1 MRKKFPVAFDLLPIF
16 PFLKNEQG
24 QSIATN
30 SMSIKNPTLEKY
42 NYLFPTIYPIFTA
55 IYGQSIQSTPEF
67 YSVKPPDVLDQLLG
81 NYQDGKPTSKILGS
95 GDGMVLAKSAF
106 ETNDE
111 SYVFENFNHGEIIF
125 KRQVIEQILKLLN
138 LDYQSSQ
145 VVEGKGTKISPSLI
159 FLIRSPVTIEVVDES
174 SNHYYEEDG
183 IIFIENAQSGNY
195 QLLVKGKEQGKYQ
208 VVIGQIAENNDVWE
222 YIDGEITNSVPEN
235 QIDQYLI
242 NFNNQTAQLNFPT
255 PTPLWT
261 LTTTPTPSSTPTPT
275 LTPIIL
281 PTQTPSPT
289 PTTTFTSFSSP
300 ISTETNI
307 SSFSTPTPT
316 PVFLAIRS
324 EASDR
329 NAPLSFPNA
338 DIKKT
343 PANQGQVLGAKN
355 DAKKPSSSF
364 NFLPYLIPIF
374 FPIAGYLIKKKFLSH

>member
-1 MRKKFPVAFDLLPIF
+1 MRKRFPIAFDLLPIF
-16 PFLKNEQG
+16 SFLKNEQG
-24 QSIATN
+24 QLIATD
-30 SMSIKNPTLEKY
+30 SMSIKNQTLSKY
-42 NYLFPTIYPIFTA
+42 NFLFPTIYPLFTA
-55 IYGQSIQSTPEF
+55 IYGESTQSTPEF
-67 YSVKPPDVLDQLLG
+67 YYVKPPDLVNQLLG
-81 NYQDGKPTSKILGS
+81 NYQDGKPVSTVLGN
-95 GDGMVLAKSAF
+95 GDGTVLAKSAF
-106 ETNDE
+106 EVNDE
-111 SYVFENFNHGEIIF
+111 AFNFDNFNHGEIIY
-125 KRQVIEQILKLLN
+125 KKQGIEQILKLLN

-145 VVEGKGTKISPSLI
+145 IVEGKGTKISPSLI
-159 FLIRSPVTIEVVDES
+159 FLIRSPATIEVVDES
-174 SNHYYEEDG
+174 GNHYYEEDG
-183 IIFIENAQSGNY
+183 IIFIGNAQSGNY

-255 PTPLWT
+255 PTPLLT

-300 ISTETNI
+300 SSTETNI
-307 SSFSTPTPT
+307 SFFSTPTPT
-316 PVFLAIRS
+316 SVFLAMRS

-329 NAPLSFPNA
+329 TAPLSFPND

-343 PANQGQVLGAKN
+343 PANQGQVLGEKSKTKDTN
-355 DAKKPSSSF
+355 KLSSVF
-364 NFLPYLIPIF
+364 IYLLPII
-374 FPIAGYLIKKKFLSH
+374 ISVGGYFIRKKFLIK